1 MKRQVLISKIEKPD
15 NVISPYLICKIMAKK
30 PNIKTVPKA
39 ETIFC
44 VVASSMGLKNVIAW
58 AQHFHE
64 VLLICLVLDLNETIG
79 SNFLSIRVEDFELI
93 S

>member
-15 NVISPYLICKIMAKK
+15 NVISPYLICKIMAKM
-30 PNIKTVPKA
+30 PNINTVPKA
-39 ETIFC
+39 ETIFS
-44 VVASSMGLKNVIAW
+44 VVTSSMGLKNVIAW

-64 VLLICLVLDLNETIG
+64 VLLTCLVLDLNEANG
-79 SNFLSIRVEDFELI
+79 SIFLSIRLEDWELI